1 MAQGF
6 TVVLVKLER
15 WRVLHTELVACGLW
29 REREQK
35 KAPKSLLDFGLD
47 FCTASPSRPNS
58 YVFELNDQ
66 RWPSRRNKYLNSA
79 FYF

>member
-1 MAQGF
+1 MASSAHRIG
-6 TVVLVKLER
+6 
-15 WRVLHTELVACGLW
+15 GLW
-29 REREQK
+29 AVAGERTIE
-35 KAPKSLLDFGLD
+35 APKSLLDFGLD